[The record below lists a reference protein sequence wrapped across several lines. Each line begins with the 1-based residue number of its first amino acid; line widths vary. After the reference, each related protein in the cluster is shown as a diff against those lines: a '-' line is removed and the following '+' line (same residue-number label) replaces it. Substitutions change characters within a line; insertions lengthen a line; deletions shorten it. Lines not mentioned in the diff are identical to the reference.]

1 MIIKDLSLIRYTHIH
16 TRTHTHWWREKSD
29 RHVSAVPVAVHLIS
43 LLARMQALNVRT
55 SQCSL
60 EGNVEREAGHHPSL
74 SLSFFLSFFP
84 LFFIPLSVS
93 FLGNEAFAAAIGSPF
108 SHSNARS
115 SYPLLIFRVLFFINS
130 IRCKHYIYT
139 SNNTAQII

>member
-84 LFFIPLSVS
+84 LFLSL
-93 FLGNEAFAAAIGSPF
+93 FLLAFWGMKLSPQRLV
-108 SHSNARS
+108 HRLVTQTHA
-115 SYPLLIFRVLFFINS
+115 LLIHCLYSESYFSSIVLDVNTTFIHPT
-130 IRCKHYIYT
+130 ILHK
-139 SNNTAQII
+139 

>member
-74 SLSFFLSFFP
+74 SLSLSFFLFSPFFLS
-84 LFFIPLSVS
+84 LFLLAFWGMKLSPQRLVHR
-93 FLGNEAFAAAIGSPF
+93 LVTQTHA
-108 SHSNARS
+108 
-115 SYPLLIFRVLFFINS
+115 LLIHCLYSESYFSSIVLDVNTTFIHPT
-130 IRCKHYIYT
+130 ILHK
-139 SNNTAQII
+139 